1 MQFVVSRNA
10 REGMCVAEDIYDPHG
25 RVLITRGQR
34 LGTHHLVRLR
44 KFHIRAIFIDPTQGE
59 AVVKPTRADLRE
71 QCLGALAHAFQ
82 QLRQGQTGERVR
94 LDTAAIMAAADALIG
109 ALKPGGKPLV
119 TLHDAGIGD
128 DRLLQH
134 SVNVAVLGILLAHDM
149 RVPPDTLRDLAVAL
163 LFHDVGMIFLRD
175 ELLHAAQTPT
185 PAQADLIRQHA
196 HWDTSIWHVPKPSLP
211 ISARLI
217 LFHHERLDQS
227 GYLYGLRGDAL
238 CLPSRILAVVEA
250 YASLTGPRFG
260 IPAVLPDAAISYLIR
275 GSGTQFAPD
284 VVAALCRRIA
294 LYPEATAVQLNSGE
308 YGIVAGLHPDQ
319 PHRPVVLIHLDN
331 RGKTLKQPLIV
342 DLTADPGRSI
352 LRSAATMPLLRQCKL
367 REHAPAAIDPLLAN
381 LG

>member
-44 KFHIRAIFIDPTQGE
+44 KFQIRAIFIDPTQGE
-59 AVVKPTRADLRE
+59 VVVKPTRADLRE
-71 QCLGALAHAFQ
+71 QCLQMLAHAFQ
-82 QLRQGQTGERVR
+82 QLRQGQTGERVC
-94 LDTAAIMAAADALIG
+94 LDTAAIMAAADALIA
-109 ALKPGGKPLV
+109 ALKDGSKPLV
-119 TLHDAGIGD
+119 TLTDAGMDG

-134 SVNVAVLGILLAHDM
+134 SVNVAVLGILIGHDM
-149 RVPPDTLRDLAVAL
+149 RVPADALRDLAVAL
-163 LFHDVGMIFLRD
+163 LFHDVGMIFLPD
-175 ELLHAAQTPT
+175 ELLHATCPPT
-185 PAQADLIRQHA
+185 SAQAALIRQHA
-196 HWDTSIWHVPKPSLP
+196 PLGYEHL
-211 ISARLI
+211 ARTEAFTPDACELI
-217 LFHHERLDQS
+217 LFHHARLDQS

-238 CLPSRILAVVEA
+238 CVPSRILAAVET
-250 YASLTGPRFG
+250 YATLTGPRFG

-284 VVAALCRRIA
+284 VAAALCRRIA
-294 LYPEATAVQLNSGE
+294 LYPEGTAVQLNSGE

-342 DLTADPGRSI
+342 DLTADPGRAI
-352 LRSAATMPLLRQCKL
+352 LRSAPTLPLLRQCKL
-367 REHAPAAIDPLLAN
+367 LEHAPAPIDPLLAN